1 MVNGTQIEKNGVDAT
16 FRCSMTIPRA
26 GLADFPAVATSF
38 DRWGA
43 ILHLD
48 ARQFDDS
55 SVTVD
60 DPVELD
66 LVLPGHHSFGR
77 RAMHC
82 LGKAIQTSRDMNG
95 QLWLVV
101 RFHQLQ
107 IRPMSTG
114 VVAGQELAALQ
125 ATEGGD
131 RDHGVVE

>member
-1 MVNGTQIEKNGVDAT
+1 
-16 FRCSMTIPRA
+16 
-26 GLADFPAVATSF
+26 
-38 DRWGA
+38 
-43 ILHLD
+43 
-48 ARQFDDS
+48 
-55 SVTVD
+55 
-60 DPVELD
+60 
-66 LVLPGHHSFGR
+66 
-77 RAMHC
+77 MHC